1 MKRRAL
7 IPCLRTGKGYL
18 LPEGGRFR
26 AVSEPDLSR
35 PTLLLVSGMQTLSLR
50 PFAFPFSNVTRIREA
65 LRLQVQPLRS
75 GLGDVEILPL
85 VVGGG
90 GKGARGVAWILSRK
104 DFVRLGERVD
114 RNQSVTVWPV
124 PLAFAADAGEDG
136 AVVWA
141 DEENL
146 CSLLFQEGIP
156 VLYRWRPREGHT
168 PDEEEEWLRKYC
180 GAAGREIPRLI
191 RFDAQEQPEEAA
203 GALFAAA
210 ERTLAAFPSLAE
222 FSVSSRGV
230 DAALVT
236 DRLLVLWR
244 RALLAATLLGLLFAA
259 GARLSLREGEL
270 YLDRLRTSA
279 VTAYRSVFGD
289 GPVNDPLSQ
298 ARARLMQAQGTGKSV
313 QLADLIALLGEAWE
327 ATEGKDILLETLRY
341 GEDGAEIIGS
351 AATVEAIQAF
361 QRQCALLGAKNA
373 SARMEAQLGDISQAP
388 GGGLRFTMTVRWST
402 S

>member
-1 MKRRAL
+1 
-7 IPCLRTGKGYL
+7 
-18 LPEGGRFR
+18 
-26 AVSEPDLSR
+26 
-35 PTLLLVSGMQTLSLR
+35 
-50 PFAFPFSNVTRIREA
+50 
-65 LRLQVQPLRS
+65 
-75 GLGDVEILPL
+75 
-85 VVGGG
+85 
-90 GKGARGVAWILSRK
+90 
-104 DFVRLGERVD
+104 
-114 RNQSVTVWPV
+114 
-124 PLAFAADAGEDG
+124 
-136 AVVWA
+136 
-141 DEENL
+141 
-146 CSLLFQEGIP
+146 
-156 VLYRWRPREGHT
+156 
-168 PDEEEEWLRKYC
+168 
-180 GAAGREIPRLI
+180 
-191 RFDAQEQPEEAA
+191 
-203 GALFAAA
+203 
-210 ERTLAAFPSLAE
+210 
-222 FSVSSRGV
+222 VSSRGV

-373 SARMEAQLGDISQAP
+373 SSRMEAQLGDISQAP